1 VESLKLRSARH
12 CKNEHNRHPNQATT
26 RIPRPHR
33 HCRTNKRPSLP
44 RKTRRRYRPLVPYLS
59 PSSLRNVFRPLFFR
73 VVIVVAEDNCNV
85 QLRDVTMTA
94 RDGRVSHLEHV
105 YIRGSHVRF
114 FVIPDMLRN
123 APMFRNK
130 AMRARGA
137 VRGGRG
143 GVRGR

>member
-1 VESLKLRSARH
+1 MFFMR
-12 CKNEHNRHPNQATT
+12 
-26 RIPRPHR
+26 
-33 HCRTNKRPSLP
+33 
-44 RKTRRRYRPLVPYLS
+44 LVFS
-59 PSSLRNVFRPLFFR
+59 DINCA
-73 VVIVVAEDNCNV
+73 AEDNCNV

-143 GVRGR
+143 AVRGR